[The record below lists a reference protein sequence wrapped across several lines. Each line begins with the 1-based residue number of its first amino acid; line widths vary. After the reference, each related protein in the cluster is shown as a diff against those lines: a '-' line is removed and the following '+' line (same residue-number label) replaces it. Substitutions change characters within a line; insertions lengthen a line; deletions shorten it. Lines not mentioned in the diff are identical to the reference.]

1 MLVYIIS
8 TSYPDAEFPTK
19 NIFVYEQ
26 AKELASRGHR
36 IVVLHVKK
44 FASRKLLKQCPRSVL
59 RFDDG
64 FAHRYLINQKT
75 FLASKLH
82 TLNKI
87 LFINSVERLYKQA
100 VSEEGKPDVIYA
112 HFSCWAGVAAA
123 RISKREDIP
132 LVTLEHYGG
141 LLNSQISS
149 VMKKGI
155 EETICQSVFF
165 MCVSEGLKQSIKH
178 KVRGDYKIIVLPNM
192 IDRQF
197 HYFEPK
203 KNKKFVFLS
212 IGNLYKAKGFDLLIK
227 AFCKAFLPTDTV
239 ELKIG
244 GDGPEKVNLR
254 NLIESLGRNHQIT
267 LLGRLK
273 RESTIEEYVNCNCFV
288 LASYHETYGMVYRE
302 ALITGRPI
310 ITTNHGGFS
319 GCDWHDEYGYLIPV
333 GDEIALVNS
342 LKSMVKEYSNF
353 NNQMI
358 SSLCSRDC
366 SADIVGDQ
374 IEYYL
379 DTAYKKHLSHNDQL

>member
-44 FASRKLLKQCPRSVL
+44 LASRKLLKQSTRSVL
-59 RFDDG
+59 WFDDG

-75 FLASKLH
+75 FLASRLH
-82 TLNKI
+82 ALNKF
-87 LFINSVERLYKQA
+87 LFLNSVERLYKKA
-100 VSEEGKPDVIYA
+100 VYEEGKPDIIYA

-123 RISKREDIP
+123 RLSKREDIP

-141 LLNSQISS
+141 LLSSKISR

-155 EETICQSVFF
+155 EETICQSDFY
-165 MCVSEGLKQSIKH
+165 MCVSDGLKQSIIN
-178 KVRGDYKIIVLPNM
+178 KVRGDHKIIVLPNM

-197 HYFEPK
+197 HYVAPK
-203 KNKKFVFLS
+203 KNKNFVFLGV
-212 IGNLYKAKGFDLLIK
+212 GNLYKAKGFDLLIRS
-227 AFCKAFLPTDTV
+227 FCKAFLPTDDV

-244 GDGPEKVNLR
+244 GDGPDKRKLKD
-254 NLIESLGRNHQIT
+254 LIESSGRNHQIK

-319 GCDWHDEYGYLIPV
+319 GSDWHDEYGYIIPV

-342 LKSMVKEYSNF
+342 LKKMVKEYSNF
-353 NNQMI
+353 NPQMI
-358 SSLCSRDC
+358 SSVCARGC
-366 SADIVGDQ
+366 SADVVGDK
-374 IEYYL
+374 IDYYL
-379 DTAYKKHLSHNDQL
+379 HTAYKKHFGKTEL